1 MTNVILYTRVS
12 TDEQADGMGREAQ
25 ERYLRAYCTNHD
37 YNIVGDEQ
45 PYKEDYSAKSHELD
59 RPELMK
65 VYKYCKKH
73 RGQVNKVL
81 FLRWDRFTRN
91 VEFAYTYK
99 RKFYDELGIEINAIE
114 APIDF
119 TRPDWALMLAMY
131 CGAAHAEDNKIAE
144 RTKDGNHEHLM
155 RGEWT
160 GRAPR
165 GYKNVRAGKH
175 NCWIEIDKE
184 KAPAIRQAFEE
195 VAKGLEAPTRIR
207 KRLCPYIPDS
217 SFFDMLRNPF
227 YAGIIRVPAYK
238 NDAEQF
244 VEGKHEALIDKRI
257 YDKVQAIINGKGKK
271 AAKLAQKQINP
282 DLYLRKFL
290 VCPVCGHPL
299 TGATSTGG
307 HGGKYTYYF
316 CNCDHKH
323 INTRAEEVNDGFVRY
338 VSALKPNKAVLELYN
353 EILSDIRGDKVR
365 ANKSQADKLEIEL
378 QSIRSRAER
387 VKDLF
392 YDGEI
397 DKAEKEQTL
406 ERYNKQ
412 MESLKEQIGALRMS
426 REMKVQDKLDY
437 SINIIGNLGEF
448 FRSAKPEVKVLLLG
462 SIFPQKIEFDGKNY
476 RTRSYNRMLDLIYQE
491 TNKLQGKKNKKS
503 SEKSEDFNWVPGAGV
518 EPAHPFGHWC
528 LRPTRLPIPPSG
540 PVVAAGGRAPLEIG
554 SAKVLQIGLKSK

>member
-12 TDEQADGMGREAQ
+12 TDEQADGMGRDAQ
-25 ERYLRAYCTNHD
+25 ERYLRAYCLNHD
-37 YNIVGDEQ
+37 YNIVGEEQ

-59 RPELMK
+59 RPELK
-65 VYKYCKKH
+65 KIYQYCKKH

-99 RKFYDELGIEINAIE
+99 RKFCDEMGIEINAIE

-155 RGEWT
+155 RGEWV
-160 GRAPR
+160 GKAPR
-165 GYKNVRAGKH
+165 GYRNVRAGKH
-175 NCWIEIDKE
+175 NCWIEIDKT
-184 KAPAIRQAFEE
+184 KAPAIKKAFEE
-195 VAKGLEAPTRIR
+195 VAKGLETPTRIR
-207 KRLCPYIPDS
+207 KRICPYIPDS

-227 YAGIIRVPAYK
+227 YAGIVRVPAYK

-244 VEGKHEALIDKRI
+244 VEGKHEALIDKRTF
-257 YDKVQAIINGKGKK
+257 DKVQDIINGKGKK

-378 QSIRSRAER
+378 QNIRSRAER

-491 TNKLQGKKNKKS
+491 INKLQGKKNEKS
-503 SEKSEDFNWVPGAGV
+503 SEKSEDFSWVPGAGV
-518 EPAHPFGHWC
+518 ENMDIVKCENKFLNPHYGYI
-528 LRPTRLPIPPSG
+528 L
-540 PVVAAGGRAPLEIG
+540 
-554 SAKVLQIGLKSK
+554 LKYK

>member
-1 MTNVILYTRVS
+1 MINVILYTRVS

-73 RGQVNKVL
+73 KGQVNKLL

-99 RKFYDELGIEINAIE
+99 RKFYDELGVEINAIE
-114 APIDF
+114 APVDF

-131 CGAAHAEDNKIAE
+131 CGAAHAEDNKISE
-144 RTKDGNHEHLM
+144 RTKDGNHEHRI
-155 RGEWT
+155 RGKWT
-160 GRAPR
+160 ARAPR

-184 KAPAIRQAFEE
+184 KAPTIRQVFEE
-195 VAKGLEAPTRIR
+195 VAKGLEAPARIR
-207 KRLCPYIPDS
+207 KRLCPSIPES

-238 NDAEQF
+238 DDPEQY
-244 VEGKHEALIDKRI
+244 VEGKHEALIDKPTF
-257 YDKVQAIINGKGKK
+257 DKVQAVIDGKK
-271 AAKLAQKQINP
+271 KSAPKLAQKKINP

-299 TGATSTGG
+299 TGATSTGN
-307 HGGKYTYYF
+307 GGQYTYYF
-316 CNCDHKH
+316 CNHDHKH
-323 INTRAEEVNDGFVRY
+323 LNKRAEEVNDGFVKY
-338 VSALKPNKAVLELYN
+338 VSALKPNKAVLALYN
-353 EILSDIRGDKVR
+353 EILLDIRGDKVR
-365 ANKSQADKLEIEL
+365 ENKAKANKLESELNSIQERAD
-378 QSIRSRAER
+378 R

-392 YDGEI
+392 YDGQI
-397 DKAEKEQTL
+397 TKAEKEQTM
-406 ERYNKQ
+406 ERYNRQ
-412 MESLKEQIGALRMS
+412 ISDLKERICALRMS
-426 REMKVQDKLDY
+426 KDMKVQDKLDY
-437 SINIIGNLGEF
+437 SINIIGNLGDF
-448 FRSAKPEVKVLLLG
+448 FKSAKPEVKVLLLG

-476 RTRSYNRMLDLIYQE
+476 RTNSYNRMLDVIYQE
-491 TNKLQGKKNKKS
+491 TNILQGKKNKKS
-503 SEKSEDFNWVPGAGV
+503 PDFSGDFSLVPGAG
-518 EPAHPFGHWC
+518 
-528 LRPTRLPIPPSG
+528 TIP
-540 PVVAAGGRAPLEIG
+540 
-554 SAKVLQIGLKSK
+554 